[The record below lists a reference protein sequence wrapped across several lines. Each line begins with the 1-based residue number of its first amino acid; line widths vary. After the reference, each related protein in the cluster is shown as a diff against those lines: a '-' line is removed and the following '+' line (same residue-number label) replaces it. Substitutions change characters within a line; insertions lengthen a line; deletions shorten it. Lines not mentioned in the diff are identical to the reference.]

1 MKREF
6 VRGKLSIIV
15 PCYKVEDYIKECLDS
30 LANQTY
36 KDIEVIMVDD
46 GSPDNTGAILDEYD
60 SKYPTFTAVHTPNGG
75 LSAARNAGLDYVT
88 GEFLAFVDSDD
99 VVPKNA
105 YEKLVGS
112 LLQTGSDLAS
122 GFVNRFNS
130 KKVYPSVLHEKAIPE
145 TLLQTNINVNTNL
158 VYDTTAWNKVYKAEI
173 FIGNGLRYPEG
184 LTYEDIPV
192 SMRYHLLA
200 KSVDVIAEDTYHW
213 RVREGA
219 NQSITQQRAN
229 FQLFWDRMQTLEMA
243 RKSILELG
251 GSPELKEAFNFK
263 VLDMDIPLYL
273 NGFQNA
279 SEETLFKF
287 QRDLVKFLRNYD
299 LSVIKELSIRK
310 QIQYYALLNGDFP
323 DFKRYGYQYKKIGEI
338 VGDHGRYRY
347 INKALR
353 PELAEKIELTK
364 GAVEGKSKVDRVYW
378 ENDQA
383 IVEGRCF
390 ISQIAKFEKS
400 NFAFD
405 AHIRNTHSHQ
415 STNIEVIDKKKTKRR
430 RIFWGTTYYAFKLAI
445 NVKDVLAQIG
455 AGRWVIDLIATDLD
469 LTITTPVGSPV
480 RRRNALLTPERIA
493 SGTEEYVIN
502 NDFNRAWNLFFDV
515 QPKMQNHI
523 LAGNLPLVKDF
534 KLTDKNILTFDF
546 LTDKNLIDPL
556 FMFSYGKDE
565 RYASRVELIQEER
578 DCFKYRISF
587 DCNDL
592 ENGITS
598 GRLYLYNATNMGRYQ
613 FRFSLNEQVFTLTNG
628 SCKARVD
635 VSSSLRGVHLI
646 FEKNSAKVENYTL
659 VNGVLQLTFSVSS
672 KLINDLTSK
681 VQFLMIS
688 TDAKESYDAF
698 EVNPLTNDRFE
709 VNIKFSDG
717 KKPLFKSG
725 YYNFFVDIAG
735 DENNV
740 RIPILM
746 ADYQSRNILQI
757 SRFKNLKLKLQ
768 VNDVG
773 RFQIGLLQQWDWI
786 DNSVRKRKVAYY
798 IAYPLMRLLP
808 LSSKTVVLES
818 FWGRSFDDNP
828 RAIYEYWQKAH
839 PEYKFIWPVTDLST
853 KVSGQGKVIRRGSFK
868 YWYYLA
874 TAKYFIQNTNFPNS
888 YVKRRGQVE
897 VETLHGT
904 FMKKMG
910 LEEPS
915 MRNSTAKGQR
925 NFMKRNRR
933 WDYLISPSAYMDR
946 VGANAFDF
954 KNEVLSVGFPRNDEL
969 INNNNPEFIKN
980 LKLNIGIPL
989 DKKVVLYAPT
999 YRQAGKLDFE
1009 MDLKV
1014 MQDKLADDYV
1024 VLVRLHHLVANAI
1037 DIHEFEGFAYDLSA
1051 YPNIADLYLIADV
1064 LITDYSS
1071 VMFDY
1076 GYLKRPMIF
1085 FAYDLDWYLD
1095 DSNRGVYLDYVK
1107 TVPGPIARSTEQIIH
1122 YLQKPDKL
1130 EAEYGSK
1137 LEWFYNEFCTY
1148 GRDGDASKNTV
1159 EQVINNNIT
1168 RDNGEKGFF
1177 TSKLARA
1184 LGVTSLEMGALNLFG
1199 QFLKR
1204 SKLIVFENNGGRAT
1218 DSDPRALYEYLK
1230 AHPNGYKLLW
1240 LASADQTER
1249 FRSAALP
1256 YVIKKSLKGIVARA
1270 RASFYITNSEVAV
1283 NWKKPRG
1290 MKVIQTGNGSPL
1302 KKVGTDL
1309 SSDFIPGQS
1318 IYQYQKNQVIEGRK
1332 WDYLLAGNATAADLQ
1347 KNAFRL
1353 GDNQIV
1359 MSGLPRIDQ
1368 LLDMDSTK
1376 REKIR
1381 QELGITATKRVILYE
1396 PTWRDN
1402 EIVYVDQYGMESKV
1416 DFEKLSRS
1424 LPKDVVVLVKFHP
1437 LITSG
1442 RPKFKKLDN
1451 IIDVSDWQSNVELLA
1466 VADLLVTDYSSVLF
1480 DFAVT
1485 NKPMIFMA
1493 PDLEEYQDYVR
1504 GLYVEDYEEFVP
1516 GPVVRS
1522 TAELLEAINSWISA
1536 DPKWRDYQRKVE
1548 KFNQEYNSWNDGRS
1562 AQKAMNYVFN
1572 RSCYSVEKISNPVES
1587 IKLKDATLL
1596 WSGVYGQKDT
1606 QFLGNFDISQADAV
1620 TFTVLETRVL
1630 EDPINKTLVGAKFFK
1645 IKIADKFVWVSE
1657 HSAE

>member
-6 VRGKLSIIV
+6 VRGKLSVIV

-46 GSPDNTGAILDEYD
+46 GSPDNTGEILDVYGN
-60 SKYPTFTAVHTPNGG
+60 KYPNFTAVHTPNGG

-145 TLLQTNINVNTNL
+145 TSLKTNINVNTNL
-158 VYDTTAWNKVYKAEI
+158 VYDTTAWNKVYKTEI
-173 FIGNGLRYPEG
+173 FIGNGLKYPEG

-200 KSVDVIAEDTYHW
+200 KTVDVIAEDTYHW

-243 RKSILELG
+243 RRSILELG

-279 SEETLFKF
+279 SEETLFRF

-299 LSVIKELSIRK
+299 LSVIKELSVRK
-310 QIQYYALLNGDFP
+310 QIQYYALLNGDFS
-323 DFKRYGYQYKKIGEI
+323 DFKRYGYQYKKIGQIINER
-338 VGDHGRYRY
+338 GQYRY
-347 INKALR
+347 ENKALR
-353 PELAEKIELTK
+353 PELKEKIVLES
-364 GAVEGKSKVDRVYW
+364 GAIEGKARVTRLYW
-378 ENDQA
+378 ENNQA
-383 IVEGRCF
+383 IVEGRYF

-400 NFAFD
+400 NFKFS
-405 AHIRNTHSHQ
+405 AHIRNTRNYQ
-415 STNIEVIDKKKTKRR
+415 STSIEAIAKKKTKRR
-430 RIFWGTTYYAFKLAI
+430 RIFWGTTYYSFKLAI
-445 NVKDVLAQIG
+445 DVKDVLSQIG
-455 AGRWVIDLIATDLD
+455 AGRWVIDLIATDLN
-469 LTITTPVGSPV
+469 LTITTPVGSPIK
-480 RRRNALLTPERIA
+480 RRNALLDSKRIVN
-493 SGTEEYVIN
+493 GIEEHIIN
-502 NDFNRAWNLFFDV
+502 NDFDRAWKLFFDV
-515 QPKMQNHI
+515 QAKMQDQ
-523 LAGNLPLVKDF
+523 AVVGSLPLVKDF
-534 KLTDKNILTFDF
+534 TLTDKNDLTFEF
-546 LTDKNLIDPL
+546 LTDKKLMDPL
-556 FMFSYGKDE
+556 FIFGYGKDE
-565 RYASRVELIQEER
+565 RYPSRADLIQEEQ
-578 DCFKYRISF
+578 DYCKYRVSF
-587 DCNDL
+587 NFNNL
-592 ENGITS
+592 ENGITN
-598 GRLYLYNATNMGRYQ
+598 GRLYLYNAANMGRYQ
-613 FRFSLNEQVFTLTNG
+613 FRFSLDEQVITLTNS
-628 SCKARVD
+628 SCKARID
-635 VSSSLRGVHLI
+635 ISSLLKGIQII
-646 FEKNSAKVENYTL
+646 FEKNSAAVESYTL
-659 VNGVLQLTFSVSS
+659 ANGVLHVVFSVNSRLMS
-672 KLINDLTSK
+672 NATDK
-681 VQFLMIS
+681 VQFLMIR
-688 TDAKESYDAF
+688 TDAKESYDTF
-698 EVNPLTNDRFE
+698 EVNRLTNNRFE
-709 VNIKFSDG
+709 VNIKYSNG
-717 KKPLFKSG
+717 KYPLFKSG
-725 YYNFFVDIAG
+725 YYNFFADIDNG
-735 DENNV
+735 RDSI

-746 ADYQSRNILQI
+746 GGYQSRKVLKINK
-757 SRFKNLKLKLQ
+757 FKNLKLKLQ
-768 VNDVG
+768 VNAVE
-773 RFQIGLLQQWDWI
+773 RFQMGLFQQWDWI
-786 DNSVRKRKVAYY
+786 DNSVRKRKAAYY

-808 LSSKTVVLES
+808 LNSKTVVLES

-853 KVSGQGKVIRRGSFK
+853 KVSGRGKVIRRGSFK

-954 KNEVLSVGFPRNDEL
+954 KNDVLSVGFPRNDEL
-969 INNNNPEFIKN
+969 INNNNPEFIKK

-1009 MDLKV
+1009 LDLKS

-1037 DIHEFEGFAYDLSA
+1037 DIHEFEGFAYDLSS

-1107 TVPGPIARSTEQIIH
+1107 TVPGPIAQSTEQIIQ

-1130 EAEYGSK
+1130 EVEYGSK

-1159 EQVINNNIT
+1159 EQVINSKIT

-1177 TSKLARA
+1177 TSKLAHA
-1184 LGVTSLEMGALNLFG
+1184 LGVTSLEMGALNLLG
-1199 QFLKR
+1199 RFLKR
-1204 SKLIVFENNGGRAT
+1204 SKLIIFESNGGRAT

-1230 AHPNGYKLLW
+1230 NHPNGYKLMW
-1240 LASADQTER
+1240 LASADQIGR

-1256 YVIKKSLKGIVARA
+1256 YVIKKSLKGIIARA

-1290 MKVIQTGNGSPL
+1290 MKVIQTGNGNPL

-1318 IYQYQKNQVIEGRK
+1318 IYQYQKSQVIEGRK
-1332 WDYLLAGNATAADLQ
+1332 WDYLLTGNATAADLQ

-1368 LLDMDSTK
+1368 LLDMNSTK

-1396 PTWRDN
+1396 PTWRDD
-1402 EIVYVDQYGMESKV
+1402 EIVYVDQYGMKSKV
-1416 DFEKLSRS
+1416 DFENLSYS

-1442 RPKFKKLDN
+1442 RPEFENLSN

-1466 VADLLVTDYSSVLF
+1466 VADLLITDYSSVLF

-1485 NKPMIFMA
+1485 NKPMIFMV

-1504 GLYVEDYEEFVP
+1504 GLYVDDYEAFVP
-1516 GPVVRS
+1516 GPVVKS
-1522 TAELLEAINSWISA
+1522 TNELVEAINSWTNA
-1536 DPKWRDYQRKVE
+1536 DPKWQNYQRKVVA
-1548 KFNQEYNSWNDGRS
+1548 FNQEYNSWNDGRS
-1562 AQKAMNYVFN
+1562 AQKAMSYVFN
-1572 RSCYSVEKISNPVES
+1572 HSRYSVEKISNPVES
-1587 IKLKDATLL
+1587 INLKDATLL

-1606 QFLGNFDISQADAV
+1606 QFLGNFDLDQANTA
-1620 TFTVLETRVL
+1620 TFKVLETRVL
-1630 EDPINKTLVGAKFFK
+1630 KDPINKTLVGAKFFK
-1645 IKIADKFVWVSE
+1645 IKIADEFVWVSE